1 MSAAYPHLALSEVK
15 PGMILSDELVDQQ
28 GQILLPK
35 GAVLTAKTIALLPGH
50 GFDMLAVLRT
60 PGAAD
65 ADAVPDPRA
74 IERRLAT
81 LFRKNTAPG
90 SEAYATSILQRYIS
104 AFRLGPES
112 MP

>member
-1 MSAAYPHLALSEVK
+1 MSAAYQHLALSEVK

-50 GFDMLAVLRT
+50 GFDMLAVLCA

-65 ADAVPDPRA
+65 AVQAPDPKA

-90 SEAYATSILQRYIS
+90 SEAFATPILQRYIS
-104 AFRLGPES
+104 NFRLGRES
-112 MP
+112 TP